1 MPDNQAEKPN
11 GLAATVGHTQNHEDC
26 LPRESPILNHRL
38 RDEGETFWDAMRQG
52 EAALYGE
59 RGAKRQAETR

>member
-1 MPDNQAEKPN
+1 MPDNQVENPN
-11 GLAATVGHTQNHEDC
+11 GQVANAGRTQDREGY

-59 RGAKRQAETR
+59 RGTKMQTKAR